1 MPSERP
7 TVSVVIAAYN
17 AEATLAEQFAAL
29 ERQVGDVDFE
39 ILLCDNGST
48 DGTVALAHAWAD
60 RLPMMRVIDASA
72 RRGPGAARN
81 IGVTHAR
88 GEFLVFCD
96 ADDVIADDWIA
107 QMLSSLREA
116 PFVASRIEHRRL
128 NPHFPEEFR
137 AAEGMMYPT
146 SRMPQYPMVGSGH
159 MGVHKTAF
167 EEIGGF
173 DESMST
179 AEDLDL
185 SWRLQLAGHRLI
197 GNPNAVVHVRHR
209 PTLRGVYRQAYGWG
223 SLHRRIHHK
232 YERVFAAH
240 PPGPPH
246 PGAELPSTPVWRDP
260 QVDAPDETTDAP
272 PAPPPAP
279 SRPEGRARR
288 ILRRAGRI
296 PRKLRRIL
304 RSPIELAPYA
314 RRIGLSVGRVMSR
327 RDPNAPQLASDG
339 RSWAPPKR

>member
-1 MPSERP
+1 MSSDRP
-7 TVSVVIAAYN
+7 AVSVVIAAYN
-17 AEATLAEQFAAL
+17 AEETLAEQFAAL

-48 DGTVALAHAWAD
+48 DGTVALAHAWTE

-96 ADDVIADDWIA
+96 ADDVIADDWIS
-107 QMLSSLREA
+107 QMHGSLLEA

-128 NPHFPEEFR
+128 NPSFPEEFR

-159 MGVHKTAF
+159 MGVRKAAF
-167 EEIGGF
+167 EEVGGF
-173 DESMST
+173 DETMSA

-197 GNPNAVVHVRHR
+197 GNPDAVVHVRHR

-223 SLHRRIHHK
+223 SLHRRLAHK
-232 YERVFAAH
+232 YERVFAEH

-246 PGAELPSTPVWRDP
+246 PGAELPSTPAWRDP
-260 QVDAPDETTDAP
+260 GTEDAEQTTDAAP
-272 PAPPPAP
+272 PAPA
-279 SRPEGRARR
+279 RPEGRVGRV
-288 ILRRAGRI
+288 LRRAARI
-296 PRKLRRIL
+296 PRKLGRII

-314 RRIGLSVGRVMSR
+314 RRLGLRVGRVMSR
-327 RDPNAPQLASDG
+327 RDPNAPQLAADG
-339 RSWAPPKR
+339 RSWASSNG